1 MGYEKMKRRSAHLIC
16 TIILLLFFTLSAS
29 SEAKGNYKTKIADYK
44 IPDVTLVNQDGEKIK
59 LTSLL
64 NGDKP
69 VLLDFIYATCTTIC
83 PILSV
88 GFSHFQVKM
97 GIEADKVQLVSISID
112 PDNDTPEI
120 MREYLQRYKSQPG
133 WDFLTG
139 KRQDI
144 IQVMKAFDAY
154 VINKMNHYPMT
165 ILHAPG
171 SKEWVRIDGLLS
183 VKDLINEY
191 HKLAEK

>member
-1 MGYEKMKRRSAHLIC
+1 MNILIGQSPRLFW
-16 TIILLLFFTLSAS
+16 TVLILLFLSLTNPC
-29 SEAKGNYKTKIADYK
+29 EAKKSYQTKIADYK
-44 IPDVTLVNQDGEKIK
+44 IPEVTLINQDGKKIS
-59 LTSLL
+59 LESLL

-88 GFSHFQVKM
+88 GFSHFQVKL

-165 ILHAPG
+165 ILHTPG
-171 SKEWVRIDGLLS
+171 SKEWVRIDGLLG
-183 VKDLINEY
+183 VKDLIHEY
-191 HKLAEK
+191 QKLAEK

>member
-1 MGYEKMKRRSAHLIC
+1 MNGLKGQSARLIWP
-16 TIILLLFFTLSAS
+16 ILILLFFTLTNLC
-29 SEAKGNYKTKIADYK
+29 EAKNNYKTKIADYQ
-44 IPDVTLVNQDGEKIK
+44 IPDVTLINQDGKKISLK
-59 LTSLL
+59 SLL
-64 NGDKP
+64 NGEKP

-88 GFSHFQVKM
+88 GFSHFQVKL
-97 GIEADKVQLVSISID
+97 GPEADKVQLVSISID

-120 MREYLQRYKSQPG
+120 MKKYLERYKSQPG

-139 KRQDI
+139 KRRDI

-154 VINKMNHYPMT
+154 VVNKMNHYPMT
-165 ILHAPG
+165 IFHAPG
-171 SKEWVRIDGLLS
+171 SQEWVRIDGLLG

-191 HKLAEK
+191 QKLAEK